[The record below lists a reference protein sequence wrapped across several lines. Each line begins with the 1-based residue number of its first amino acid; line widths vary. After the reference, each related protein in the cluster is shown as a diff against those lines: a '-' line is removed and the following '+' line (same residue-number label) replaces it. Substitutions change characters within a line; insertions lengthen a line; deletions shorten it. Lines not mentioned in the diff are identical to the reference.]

1 MKAYGGEEGLNLPVR
16 ATLGFGLELKDD
28 VTFYY
33 TVLALLVTALV
44 LLQRLVHAR
53 FGRVIQGIREN
64 EARMQAIGARLGK
77 RTLGQ
82 R

>member
-1 MKAYGGEEGLNLPVR
+1 MR